1 MNNLHTYIAATKG
14 ELNGVK
20 LVASE
25 SFDKSYTDQGIVV
38 NCIESIFHFS
48 NGVVM
53 KCCNEADVFEDNEQ
67 ICPEC
72 WISYEVISKSD
83 ETHVFPKTKT
93 FLNHCQEAFWL
104 KMNTQ
109 Q

>member
-20 LVASE
+20 LEASE

-38 NCIESIFHFS
+38 NCIESVFHFN

-53 KCCNEADVFEDNEQ
+53 KCCNEADMLEENEQ
-67 ICPEC
+67 ICAEC
-72 WISYEVISKSD
+72 WISYEVISESD
-83 ETHVFPKTKT
+83 DTHICPQRKT

-104 KMNTQ
+104 KINTQ